1 MHRIVVMKDL
11 SKLSAN
17 QIFSIDTRGK
27 PMTKSTFYNQITKN
41 LNIGNNLTNIANIGF
56 YKAGQLLLKAKKE
69 LKGEFGKL
77 KKQLANDG
85 LHIKQQER
93 YMAIAKNKN
102 IQITLF

>member
-1 MHRIVVMKDL
+1 MKDL

-69 LKGEFGKL
+69 LKWEPKITFDQLVLEMIEVDL
-77 KKQLANDG
+77 KQ
-85 LHIKQQER
+85 
-93 YMAIAKNKN
+93 AKKDHLLKN
-102 IQITLF
+102 QGF